1 MRLNN
6 GYSHASIISG
16 FILFF
21 FCVIFGLEVLTRG
34 IISVKLVHQM
44 PPISHHCQFIVYLA
58 FGLTSLFTSKKNTR
72 ALSHEFKLVS
82 FSSCSCVTR
91 NKRRQFHS
99 VLFVSEECFCL
110 AKWLLSRSARW
121 SSQINIITLSLFLRK
136 YETRNNKLIITQGA
150 STLWFFGIFDYTIS
164 VVF

>member
-44 PPISHHCQFIVYLA
+44 PPNLSPLSVHCLLSFRSYQFIH
-58 FGLTSLFTSKKNTR
+58 FKKNTR

-91 NKRRQFHS
+91 NKWRQFHS

>member
-1 MRLNN
+1 MPQSSPVL
-6 GYSHASIISG
+6 YY
-16 FILFF
+16 FF
-21 FCVIFGLEVLTRG
+21 FVIFGLEVLTRG

-91 NKRRQFHS
+91 NKWRQFHS

-110 AKWLLSRSARW
+110 AK
-121 SSQINIITLSLFLRK
+121 
-136 YETRNNKLIITQGA
+136 
-150 STLWFFGIFDYTIS
+150 
-164 VVF
+164 